1 MTHQETQFMA
11 MIARLAPE
19 FHQLTTE
26 VLFGQVWPDDTL
38 SPRDRSLITV
48 AALVVLNRM
57 EQLPGHLKRALDHGL
72 SRKELSA
79 AITHLAFYGGWPV
92 AASALERLDASQS
105 QYNS

>member
-1 MTHQETQFMA
+1 MTNQETQFMA
-11 MIARLAPE
+11 TIARLAPE

-26 VLFGQVWPDDTL
+26 VLFGQVWPDETL

-57 EQLPGHLKRALDHGL
+57 EQLPGHLKRALDNGL

-92 AASALERLDASQS
+92 AASALGRLGSSQS
-105 QYNS
+105 QCNS